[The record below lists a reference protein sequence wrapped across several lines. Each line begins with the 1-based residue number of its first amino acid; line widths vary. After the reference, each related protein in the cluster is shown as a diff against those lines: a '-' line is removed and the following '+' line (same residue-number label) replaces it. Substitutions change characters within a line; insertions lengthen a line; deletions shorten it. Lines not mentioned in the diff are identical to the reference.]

1 MPEGHEKKGNEMIF
15 KARLGRVLAG
25 AFGAILAFAMT
36 GTAYANTTPGV
47 EVVSEPSTVTVHV
60 YNNSNAESGPDAMG
74 SGSAVDTG
82 SFGSPIKG
90 ATLSYCEVGKLVQY
104 TTNGKTSLKY
114 AVDVTT
120 AAGLGLTTTADT
132 VTIDGRAYCLRDA
145 SDLQK
150 MIEGKTSSGI
160 RSFVDSIEPDL
171 PKPTLIDTAA
181 TDGDG
186 VVTAVSGSSGLYLFI
201 GKSMPSHVTTEV
213 VPFFVS
219 APMPADGS
227 WNTDIHVYPKVQTA
241 DAMQITH
248 EVKYKDPDGS
258 YAQSMSANSGTTLE
272 YQIVVTV
279 PENVK
284 NLEEFSVTVE
294 LPAELSLESNSGEL
308 ASATGVTLDAGEYTL
323 TSTDG
328 KVDFSI
334 SENALA
340 KFDNDPAGGSAITIT
355 YEAKINNTASLAE
368 PIDSTAKLAYKFKNA
383 AEVDPA
389 PTAIATVYTYGI
401 DLTKTF
407 EDATTYPTNGNTQFS
422 LYTDQSCN
430 NAVAVSSDNGTYW
443 VDSSSSTTA
452 MDVAQIETTADGALT
467 IKGLAAGTYYLKE
480 TVAPDG
486 YGKIQNPITIV
497 VNKGTTYDSLEDNIK
512 NPTATVNGAK
522 ATIDAAGTGTKD
534 GLVQLTVENQKLL
547 FGFLPKT
554 GDVGTFIFI
563 AAGIGLVCAAVVYLT
578 SRRRKNI
585 SNSH

>member
-1 MPEGHEKKGNEMIF
+1 MISKVGLKHVF
-15 KARLGRVLAG
+15 MGMLAV
-25 AFGAILAFAMT
+25 ILAFST
-36 GTAYANTTPGV
+36 TSIAYAETTPGI
-47 EVVSEPSTVTVHV
+47 EVVNAASQVTVHV
-60 YNNSNAESGPDAMG
+60 YDNNNQISNVEG
-74 SGSAVDTG
+74 SGEEITDSSAVQGLGTA
-82 SFGSPIKG
+82 IEG
-90 ATLSYCEVGKLVQY
+90 ATVSYYKVGELVQY
-104 TTNGKTSLKY
+104 TTNGSTSLKY
-114 AVDVTT
+114 AVSESAATIFGWSTDGKTEVTINNGTDVKYYLFDANELSNLLSNITSSDLKGKGDSGSWT
-120 AAGLGLTTTADT
+120 DLTTDVNGLASTSDT
-132 VTIDGRAYCLRDA
+132 L
-145 SDLQK
+145 
-150 MIEGKTSSGI
+150 
-160 RSFVDSIEPDL
+160 
-171 PKPTLIDTAA
+171 
-181 TDGDG
+181 
-186 VVTAVSGSSGLYLFI
+186 SGLYLFV
-201 GKSMPSHVTTEV
+201 GKSMPEGVTTEV
-213 VPFFVS
+213 APFFVS

-272 YQIVVTV
+272 YQIEVTI
-279 PENVK
+279 PQNVK
-284 NLEEFSVTVE
+284 NLKTFLVE
-294 LPAELSLESNSGEL
+294 VSLPAELSLVENTGKL
-308 ASATGVTLDAGEYTL
+308 TATGINLTTGDYALSSTGGTVSLSISDAGVL
-323 TSTDG
+323 D
-328 KVDFSI
+328 
-334 SENALA
+334 
-340 KFDNDPAGGSAITIT
+340 KFDGDGEEGSTIIIT
-355 YEAKINNTASLAE
+355 YEAKINNAAPLAA
-368 PIDSTAKLAYKFKNA
+368 PIENTAKLNYQFENA
-383 AEVDPA
+383 VAVDPA
-389 PTAIATVYTYGI
+389 PTATATVYTYGI

-407 EDATTYPTNGNTQFS
+407 EGATEYPDENAQFS
-422 LYTDQSCN
+422 LYTDQDCLNVVEVGIS
-430 NAVAVSSDNGTYW
+430 NGEYW

-452 MDVAQIETTADGALT
+452 MDVAQIEATADGTLT

-534 GLVQLTVENQKLL
+534 GLVQLTVENQQLL

>member
-1 MPEGHEKKGNEMIF
+1 MIF

-36 GTAYANTTPGV
+36 GTAYAVTTPGV

-60 YNNSNAESGPDAMG
+60 YNNSNAEPGPDAMG

-114 AVDVTT
+114 AIDVTT

-132 VTIDGRAYCLRDA
+132 VTIDGRAYCLCDA

-160 RSFVDSIEPDL
+160 RSFVDSIEPNL
-171 PKPTLIDTAA
+171 PKPALIDTAA
-181 TDGDG
+181 TDDDG
-186 VVTAVSGSSGLYLFI
+186 IVTAVSGSSGLYLFI
-201 GKSMPSHVTTEV
+201 GKSMPEGVTTEV
-213 VPFFVS
+213 APFFVS

-227 WNTDIHVYPKVQTA
+227 WNTAIHVYPKVQTA
-241 DAMQITH
+241 NMLSISKTVNGT
-248 EVKYKDPDGS
+248 E
-258 YAQSMSANSGTTLE
+258 SMSANSGTSLN
-272 YQIVVTV
+272 YQIVVTI
-279 PENVK
+279 PREAK
-284 NLEEFSVTVE
+284 NFSSFKIEDVIPDGLDVVDGSVSVST
-294 LPAELSLESNSGEL
+294 NGE
-308 ASATGVTLDAGEYTL
+308 VTLQTDEYQL
-323 TSTDG
+323 NSSNG
-328 KVDFSI
+328 SI
-334 SENALA
+334 SFELINEGLDA
-340 KFDNDPAGGSAITIT
+340 FDNAEECILTISYNAYINQNATLATAIT
-355 YEAKINNTASLAE
+355 NTANLTYAYVGGVVSEAS
-368 PIDSTAKLAYKFKNA
+368 DS
-383 AEVDPA
+383 
-389 PTAIATVYTYGI
+389 ATVYTYGI

-407 EDATTYPTNGNTQFS
+407 EGATEYPDENAQFS
-422 LYTDQSCN
+422 LYTEQDCL
-430 NAVAVSSDNGTYW
+430 NAVAVSGGNGSYW
-443 VDSSSSTTA
+443 VDSSSSTNA
-452 MDVAQIETTADGALT
+452 MDVVRLSDSADGTLT
-467 IKGLAAGTYYLKE
+467 IKGLAAGPYYLKE
-480 TVAPDG
+480 VAAPGG
-486 YGKIQNPITIV
+486 YGKLQEPIKIEIDKGSGDFTEAIQKPV
-497 VNKGTTYDSLEDNIK
+497 AYVNDVS
-512 NPTATVNGAK
+512 
-522 ATIDAAGTGTKD
+522 ATINAGGSADKA

>member
-1 MPEGHEKKGNEMIF
+1 MIF

-36 GTAYANTTPGV
+36 GTAYADTTSGV
-47 EVVSEPSTVTVHV
+47 VVVSNPSTVTVHV
-60 YNNSNAESGPDAMG
+60 YNNNNNSTDVEGTGNEVADASTTLG
-74 SGSAVDTG
+74 TA
-82 SFGSPIKG
+82 IEG
-90 ATLSYCEVGKLVQY
+90 ATLSYYKVGELVQY

-114 AVDVTT
+114 AVDVT
-120 AAGLGLTTTADT
+120 AVSALGLTGPSVDI
-132 VTIDGRAYCLRDA
+132 VTIDGGSYYLCDA
-145 SDLQK
+145 SDLQE

-160 RSFVDSIEPDL
+160 RSFVDSDNPDL
-171 PKPTLIDTAA
+171 PDIEFTDTDPTGSEGA
-181 TDGDG
+181 
-186 VVTAVSGSSGLYLFI
+186 VTVENRSGLYLFI

-227 WNTDIHVYPKVQTA
+227 WNANIHVYPKVQTA

-272 YQIVVTV
+272 YQIVVKV

-284 NLEEFSVTVE
+284 NLEEFSVAVE
-294 LPAELSLESNSGEL
+294 LPSGLSLEDGSGNL
-308 ASATGVTLDAGEYTL
+308 TSATGVTLDSSDYTIS
-323 TSTDG
+323 STG
-328 KVDFSI
+328 NKVDFFI
-334 SENALA
+334 SENALL
-340 KFDNDPAGGSAITIT
+340 KFDTDDAEGSTITIT
-355 YEAKINNTASLAE
+355 YEAKINNTASLAA
-368 PIDSTAKLAYKFKNA
+368 PIDSTATLTYKFKNA
-383 AEVDPA
+383 AEVNPA
-389 PTAIATVYTYGI
+389 PDATATVYTYGI
-401 DLTKTF
+401 DLTKSF
-407 EDATTYPTNGNTQFS
+407 EGATEYPSVNAQFG
-422 LYTDQSCN
+422 LYTNQECTDV
-430 NAVAVSSDNGTYW
+430 VAVSSINGEYW

-452 MDVAQIETTADGALT
+452 MDVAQIEATADGTLT

-534 GLVQLTVENQKLL
+534 GLVQLTVENQQLL